1 MGLGKRWMVLI
12 FMVSAMEMDLGLVSG
27 EVEGDDIRG
36 LLAFK
41 SCVGDPL
48 GALNGWNAKASNAPC
63 NWRGVSCVDGRVWE
77 LRLPGLGLQGP
88 LTGGGGR
95 MAGGDWAIER
105 AEEDESE
112 IESIQWNHS

>member
-27 EVEGDDIRG
+27 EVEGDDMRG
-36 LLAFK
+36 LMAFK

-95 MAGGDWAIER
+95 MAGY
-105 AEEDESE
+105 
-112 IESIQWNHS
+112 QLC